1 MAEIVLAARELALTF
16 PARRWGGGAR
26 AVTALADVS
35 LQLGQGQTL
44 GIVGAT
50 GSGKSSLVR
59 VLACL
64 VPPSSGEVY
73 WAGTRVDCL
82 SERRRRPLRRMVQVL
97 FQDPGSSFNP
107 RHSAGFALREAA
119 KLGRGLR
126 EAEIPDAVAEALRVV
141 GLPPTEDLS
150 KRIYEYSGGQRQR
163 LALARVLLAKPS
175 VLLLDEPVAA
185 LDAPLRR
192 RFASELH
199 LLVRQSGAA
208 AVVVTH
214 DFGLLPGVAERV
226 AVLLGGRI
234 VEEGPWQAV
243 QKSPRHPYT
252 AALLRA
258 AEGPK
263 PEGPFLQL
271 AEVGCPFR
279 CGCTRA
285 SQLCQELPPL
295 PGDGGHRW
303 ACHHPL
309 LKTPEAK
316 DS

>member
-1 MAEIVLAARELALTF
+1 MAEVVLAAKELTLTF
-16 PARRWGGGAR
+16 PARRRGAQ
-26 AVTALADVS
+26 AVTALAGVS
-35 LQLGQGQTL
+35 LQLAGGQTL

-59 VLACL
+59 LLACL
-64 VPPSSGEVY
+64 LPPSSGEVY
-73 WAGTRVDCL
+73 WAGTRVDHL

-107 RHSAGFALREAA
+107 RHSVGYALREAA
-119 KLGRGLR
+119 KLGQGLR
-126 EAEIPDAVAEALRVV
+126 AGEIPEVVAETLRVV
-141 GLPPTEDLS
+141 GLPPPQELG

-192 RFASELH
+192 RFARELH
-199 LLVRQSGAA
+199 TLVRQSGAA
-208 AVVVTH
+208 AVIVTH
-214 DFGLLPGVAERV
+214 DFGLLPGLVDRV

-234 VEEGPWQAV
+234 VEEGPWHGV
-243 QKSPRHPYT
+243 QQGPRHPYT
-252 AALLRA
+252 QALLRA

-263 PEGPFLQL
+263 PEGPFLQW

-279 CGCTRA
+279 CCCSWA
-285 SQLCQELPPL
+285 SQRCKELPPL
-295 PGDGGHRW
+295 VGVGGHRW

-309 LKTPEAK
+309 PETPEAK